1 MYQIDEYYL
10 MHKDVKVAKF
20 EMSNIGTDISVKEVY
35 NYEHMPY
42 GTHTS
47 ERLLNEKFTQ
57 WKNGRIIPVERPY
70 LMQVYKK
77 TGKSVPEM
85 EILNLGLSM
94 CDCYWFEP
102 VGKDYKWESINFRDN
117 GFGTEIG
124 RMLINATTTT
134 PKSIK
139 TPNITLPGECPK
151 MWSRFNNTNY
161 LIKGCRTYGEKKPE
175 ICNDVFAS
183 LLAAKLGIDTSGYYL
198 LHSGGNVDFCC
209 TPDFV
214 RNSSTDFVTFSQI
227 ANDTDTLGKNG
238 ILKFIKD
245 NNLQSFINQLLVID
259 YLIGNYN
266 RTLDDIGILVDAD
279 SMKMIRPAPIFDYEE
294 SIDLSLSDEDMQG
307 VFIDNI
313 KEQMKL
319 VTDFSWIDFDTI
331 DSVISDL
338 KRIYCQCGFN
348 KEDTDNIQEYLKS
361 RAIALK
367 KIIPPDQIKK
377 KENNAEKRRRQ
388 PKTEIKTP
396 DDSPIRIHITNKDV

>member
-183 LLAAKLGIDTSGYYL
+183 LLAAKLGIDTSGY
-198 LHSGGNVDFCC
+198 
-209 TPDFV
+209 
-214 RNSSTDFVTFSQI
+214 
-227 ANDTDTLGKNG
+227 
-238 ILKFIKD
+238 
-245 NNLQSFINQLLVID
+245 
-259 YLIGNYN
+259 
-266 RTLDDIGILVDAD
+266 
-279 SMKMIRPAPIFDYEE
+279 
-294 SIDLSLSDEDMQG
+294 
-307 VFIDNI
+307 
-313 KEQMKL
+313 
-319 VTDFSWIDFDTI
+319 
-331 DSVISDL
+331 
-338 KRIYCQCGFN
+338 
-348 KEDTDNIQEYLKS
+348 
-361 RAIALK
+361 
-367 KIIPPDQIKK
+367 
-377 KENNAEKRRRQ
+377 
-388 PKTEIKTP
+388 
-396 DDSPIRIHITNKDV
+396 